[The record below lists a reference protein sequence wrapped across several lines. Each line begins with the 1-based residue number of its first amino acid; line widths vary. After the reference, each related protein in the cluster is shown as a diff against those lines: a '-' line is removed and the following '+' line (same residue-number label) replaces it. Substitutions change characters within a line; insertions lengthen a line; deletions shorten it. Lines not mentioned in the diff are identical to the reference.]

1 MSSNVF
7 TLDNLRAETKK
18 RFEPVRIGLSDGSE
32 VELSSLLRLPKKD
45 RETVV
50 AALEEVN
57 EIDTDS
63 EDTSDLETVV
73 EVISK
78 IFNAIADKPVK
89 LLKEL
94 DDPEL
99 MVKITLMTEVLNVW
113 ARATQLG
120 EASNSPG

>member
-18 RFEPVRIGLSDGSE
+18 RFEPVKIGLSDGSE

-94 DDPEL
+94 DDPDL

-120 EASNSPG
+120 EASNSPS